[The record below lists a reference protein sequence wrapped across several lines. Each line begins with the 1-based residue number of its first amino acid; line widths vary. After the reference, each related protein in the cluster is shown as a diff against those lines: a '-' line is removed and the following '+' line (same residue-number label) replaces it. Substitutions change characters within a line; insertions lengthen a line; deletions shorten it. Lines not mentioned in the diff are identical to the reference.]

1 MRLQN
6 NKKGHAVLPLL
17 IPSIRIFLTVKKKKK
32 KSSDEINYLVK
43 SSQLNCRC
51 AACWNSIA
59 HQRRSRQ
66 HQQLTCV
73 GGCYKSKKKSDSRE
87 RERDLFIILM
97 LLLL

>member
-1 MRLQN
+1 MLLQN
-6 NKKGHAVLPLL
+6 NKKGHAVLPLM

-32 KSSDEINYLVK
+32 SFDEINYLVK

-51 AACWNSIA
+51 AAACWNSIA

-73 GGCYKSKKKSDSRE
+73 GGCYKSNTKKK
-87 RERDLFIILM
+87 
-97 LLLL
+97 